1 MKIDKP
7 TCLTN
12 LFLLIGINFTLIAQH
27 SNADS
32 LAAIE
37 DQKATTILQPGSKV
51 PDFTLLTTDGNKV
64 NLSELKGKTI
74 FLNFFALSCPI
85 CMKELPEL
93 EKQIWLKYKSDKNV
107 VVLCV
112 GREETNETLNA
123 FREKKKYTFPM
134 APDTNRK
141 VYSIF
146 GTKYI
151 PRNIVIDKEGKLIL
165 TEVGYNEN
173 KLKSIIT
180 AIENDLNH

>member
-1 MKIDKP
+1 MKINK
-7 TCLTN
+7 LTN
-12 LFLLIGINFTLIAQH
+12 LTILILIIGINFSIKAQH
-27 SNADS
+27 SSADS
-32 LAAIE
+32 LAALE

-51 PDFTLLTTDGNKV
+51 PDFKLVTTEGKNII
-64 NLSELKGKTI
+64 LSELKGKTV

-93 EKQIWLKYKSDKNV
+93 EKLIWLKYKSNNSV

-151 PRNIVIDKEGKLIL
+151 PRNIVIDKEGILIL
-165 TEVGYNEN
+165 TEVGYNEH
-173 KLKSIIT
+173 KIKSIIE
-180 AIENDLNH
+180 AIENDLNQ